1 MPAFP
6 PRTLRAAFRLPAI
19 LMATVLCSCLAPSP
33 RAARPSAPPSP
44 EPPWESMSALI
55 ALGDPAAALDAY
67 ERALAAEPGGRAPRA
82 LHAKLLMIAGR
93 LEDAREE
100 LSLLLAEN
108 PADAEAL
115 FQLAV
120 LAGLEGDSAGQAGTL
135 SRVVELEPSHA
146 EALAGLGDF
155 ALARGDDEEAARLY
169 GRALASDP
177 DNLVALLGTAQ
188 AAFRQKDW
196 EGAEAAA
203 GRATAAQPD
212 YPFAYIDRAR
222 ARRARGD
229 TAGAIGDLGRAISL
243 DPSYPWSYIDRGKL
257 SLAEGRDAEA
267 LADFT
272 MAVELAPE
280 IFAGWALRAPL
291 LEAAGRDA
299 EALFDYERVVSLRPD
314 YWYAWP
320 PLGALC
326 FLAGDWQ
333 KARSSFLEASR
344 YDEEDF
350 SLPLLAA
357 LSAHRGG
364 DPRTAAAIV
373 EEVLPRMPRDGWEW
387 EVARFLLKPA
397 ADMNLVARAQKE
409 RNRALRARMLF
420 YLAEMSLAAGRQGM
434 AMSLFA
440 DIDGA
445 GAPAAIE
452 TRLAKRELARMS
464 SSAQTQESQ

>member
-1 MPAFP
+1 
-6 PRTLRAAFRLPAI
+6 
-19 LMATVLCSCLAPSP
+19 
-33 RAARPSAPPSP
+33 
-44 EPPWESMSALI
+44 MSALI
-55 ALGDPAAALDAY
+55 ALGDPGAALAQY
-67 ERALAAEPGGRAPRA
+67 ERALAADPGGRAPRL
-82 LHAKLLMIAGR
+82 LHAKLLMMAGR
-93 LEDAREE
+93 LEEAREE
-100 LSLLLAEN
+100 LALLLGESSGEAET
-108 PADAEAL
+108 L

-120 LAGLEGDSAGQAGTL
+120 LEGLEGNGAGQAEAL
-135 SRVVELEPSHA
+135 AKVVEVQPTHA
-146 EALAGLGDF
+146 EALAGLGDL
-155 ALARGDDEEAARLY
+155 ALARGDDEEAGLLY

-177 DNLVALLGTAQ
+177 DNLVALLGSAQ
-188 AAFRQKDW
+188 AAFRRKDW

-203 GRATAAQPD
+203 GRAAAAQPD

-229 TAGAIGDLGRAISL
+229 AGGAIEDLGRAISL
-243 DPSYPWSYIDRGKL
+243 DPSYPWSYIDRGRL
-257 SLAEGRDAEA
+257 SLEEGRDAEA

-280 IFAGWALRAPL
+280 LFAGWALRAAL
-291 LEAAGRDA
+291 LEAAGREA
-299 EALFDYERVVSLRPD
+299 EALSDYERVVSLRPD

-320 PLGALC
+320 PLGALY

-333 KARSSFLEASR
+333 KARSSFLEAAR
-344 YDEEDF
+344 FDEEDF

-357 LSAHRGG
+357 LAAHRGG
-364 DPRTAAAIV
+364 QAGKAAAIV

-387 EVARFLLKPA
+387 EVARFLLRPA

-409 RNRALRARMLF
+409 RSRALRARMLF
-420 YLAEMSLAAGRQGM
+420 YLAEMSLAAGRKAM

-464 SSAQTQESQ
+464 GAAQTQESQ